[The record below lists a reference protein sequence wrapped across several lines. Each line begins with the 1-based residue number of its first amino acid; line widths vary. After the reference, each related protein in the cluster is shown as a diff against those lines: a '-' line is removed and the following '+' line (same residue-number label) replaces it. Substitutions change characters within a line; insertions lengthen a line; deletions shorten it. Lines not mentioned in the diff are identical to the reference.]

1 MLLYGPISS
10 SINENNTTCVQCL
23 FALVLHYQTT
33 LIFNLCAIMCEL
45 DTLHPQLL
53 KILNLSCNLQQLHY
67 GTIHVLA

>member
-1 MLLYGPISS
+1 MLVHACSVLPEYFYFQSF
-10 SINENNTTCVQCL
+10 T
-23 FALVLHYQTT
+23 VLH
-33 LIFNLCAIMCEL
+33 EL